1 MLYSNELEKKMTDI
15 TETAQDAT
23 GLEGV
28 VKIDELPWIDIGV
41 GDNAIKVLRVC
52 PETQQHTVLIRAPAG
67 QVNQRHIHSGP
78 ADFYVIEGEIEYRG
92 GTIKKGDWAYE
103 AAGSLHEA
111 TSHPKDTLY
120 LANIYGPVI
129 FLKEDNSVD
138 FILDWRS
145 YRDMDAAARKL
156 AAEQ

>member
-1 MLYSNELEKKMTDI
+1 MHAAEAILTAKGGMTSHAALVARGWGKCCIVGCAD
-15 TETAQDAT
+15 
-23 GLEGV
+23 LN
-28 VKIDELPWIDIGV
+28 IDFNSQEMRV
-41 GDNAIKVLRVC
+41 NNKV
-52 PETQQHTVLIRAPAG
+52 
-67 QVNQRHIHSGP
+67 
-78 ADFYVIEGEIEYRG
+78 
-92 GTIKKGDWAYE
+92 IKKGDWAYE

-129 FLKEDNSVD
+129 FLKEDDSID

>member
-1 MLYSNELEKKMTDI
+1 MTDI
-15 TETAQDAT
+15 TETAQDAR

-28 VKIDELPWIDIGV
+28 VKIDKLPWIDIGV

>member
-1 MLYSNELEKKMTDI
+1 MNDI
-15 TETAQDAT
+15 TKTAHNAT

-52 PETQQHTVLIRAPAG
+52 PETQQHTILIKAPAG

-92 GTIKKGDWAYE
+92 GTIK
-103 AAGSLHEA
+103 
-111 TSHPKDTLY
+111 
-120 LANIYGPVI
+120 
-129 FLKEDNSVD
+129 
-138 FILDWRS
+138 
-145 YRDMDAAARKL
+145 
-156 AAEQ
+156 

>member
-1 MLYSNELEKKMTDI
+1 MNDI
-15 TETAQDAT
+15 TETAHDAT

-92 GTIKKGDWAYE
+92 GTIKKRGL
-103 AAGSLHEA
+103 GL
-111 TSHPKDTLY
+111 
-120 LANIYGPVI
+120 
-129 FLKEDNSVD
+129 
-138 FILDWRS
+138 RS
-145 YRDMDAAARKL
+145 GRITA
-156 AAEQ
+156 

>member
-1 MLYSNELEKKMTDI
+1 MTDI

-78 ADFYVIEGEIEYRG
+78 ADFYVIEGEIGFEQNLGADRHLCGYDRIQALVHIHLIQWSELLGVYDFFEFIVLSLGEYLS
-92 GTIKKGDWAYE
+92 I
-103 AAGSLHEA
+103 
-111 TSHPKDTLY
+111 
-120 LANIYGPVI
+120 I
-129 FLKEDNSVD
+129 
-138 FILDWRS
+138 
-145 YRDMDAAARKL
+145 
-156 AAEQ
+156 Q